1 MLNIPDAPSDFFLEL
16 KPLIYVLD
24 ISIIPGASSESI
36 DELLEQIDNH
46 GWIKLENS
54 SLLVFIIVYS
64 SDELGQVVEVCMKS
78 DIVLS
83 TQPRLVLETSPDDS
97 EDEKSDIPTL
107 IVFNDQPIDLVI
119 RGEENETA
127 T

>member
-16 KPLIYVLD
+16 IPLIYVLD
-24 ISIIPGASSESI
+24 ISIIPGIPSESI

-54 SLLVFIIVYS
+54 SLLVFIVVYT
-64 SDELGQVVEVCMKS
+64 SDELGQVVEDCMKS

-83 TQPRLVLETSPDDS
+83 TQPRLVLETSPDGS
-97 EDEKSDIPTL
+97 ENEKSDMPTL